1 MFWRLR
7 VPNPGASRAVL
18 SVKAPED
25 NPSFYPLV
33 LTSLPL
39 CSLAFSCSAVAS
51 ASDITWLLSSHL
63 PESLLMRTSVLLDLG
78 STVGASQV
86 MLVLKDPPA
95 NAGDTRDTVSIPG
108 WERSPGEGNGNPLHY
123 PCLEN
128 PMDRGAWWATI
139 LWGAGSQTWLRD
151 WAHTAQYDLILTWSY
166 L

>member
-1 MFWRLR
+1 
-7 VPNPGASRAVL
+7 
-18 SVKAPED
+18 
-25 NPSFYPLV
+25 
-33 LTSLPL
+33 
-39 CSLAFSCSAVAS
+39 
-51 ASDITWLLSSHL
+51 
-63 PESLLMRTSVLLDLG
+63 MRTSVLLDLG

-139 LWGAGSQTWLRD
+139 LWGVGGQT
-151 WAHTAQYDLILTWSY
+151 
-166 L
+166 